1 MQFLSCLGYPLP
13 RGGRSIP
20 PLFFRTSIEGS
31 VRTFSMIIE
40 RSGQYSKDATA
51 ITGYREGYTNY
62 INGTISKRSKM
73 SETENDLFS
82 LSSSLHSS
90 GADCES
96 LCTVGVRLCA
106 APLGLGLGTSTITW
120 TRSTSASVYYTDML
134 MCARPLWLRNRQASI
149 RKTWEEIN

>member
-1 MQFLSCLGYPLP
+1 MQFLSCLAYPLP
-13 RGGRSIP
+13 RGGKSIP

-31 VRTFSMIIE
+31 VSTFSMIIE

-82 LSSSLHSS
+82 LFILPF
-90 GADCES
+90 
-96 LCTVGVRLCA
+96 LRRRLRVA
-106 APLGLGLGTSTITW
+106 VHRR
-120 TRSTSASVYYTDML
+120 RSTLCCSSRTWDFHDHVDAFNVCFSLSYYTDML